1 MAGLPT
7 GIPQNVRV
15 VPIDFNRQSFEEELS
30 KAGYDK
36 AMKTFFILEGVTQ
49 YISEEA
55 LSGTLEYIASTKEGS

>member
-7 GIPQNVRV
+7 GVPSNVRV

-36 AMKTFFILEGVTQ
+36 AKKTFLFG
-49 YISEEA
+49 
-55 LSGTLEYIASTKEGS
+55 KESPNIFRKKR